1 MTETVRKNRRLRP
14 AIVGICLA
22 AALTGITAC
31 ADSTPSDSG
40 KPKSPGQSSHGNSGA
55 PAAVQPSASAAAAS
69 LRMVENGDHSLA
81 FQVTPGH
88 LPALVLD
95 AGGGEDSS
103 YWKKMAPELARK
115 TGSMVVTYDRA
126 GMGKSDEVP
135 GAWKVENA
143 VSDLKAGLTE
153 LGITHDVIL
162 VSHSQAA
169 EVATYFA
176 KENPKWLSG
185 AVLVDG
191 SLPEFYTDEE
201 TAKIEA
207 ANQAQ
212 VAALKDQPSTQQT
225 RQLLATADGY
235 GAMHRAYHQ
244 VSWPL
249 SVPAT
254 AIVSEKT
261 PFETP
266 EDAQLWRNAQQEFV
280 KGAPNRD
287 LVTAAKSSHDIAG
300 DRPDVIVTAVGQM
313 LKAAG

>member
-1 MTETVRKNRRLRP
+1 MFETVRKNHRLRP
-14 AIVGICLA
+14 AIVGLCLA

-40 KPKSPGQSSHGNSGA
+40 KPKSPGQSSHQNSKD
-55 PAAVQPSASAAAAS
+55 PAAVKPSASAAAAS
-69 LRMVENGDHSLA
+69 LRMVANGDHSLA
-81 FQVTPGH
+81 FHVTPGR

-103 YWKKMAPELARK
+103 YWKKMAPELAKR

-143 VSDLKAGLTE
+143 VSDLKAGLTQ

-162 VSHSQAA
+162 VSHSQAG

-176 KENPKWLSG
+176 KENPNWLAG

-201 TAKIEA
+201 TARIEA
-207 ANQAQ
+207 ANKAQ

-235 GAMHRAYHQ
+235 GPTHRAYHQ
-244 VSWPL
+244 ISWPR

-287 LVTAAKSSHDIAG
+287 LVTATKSSHDIAG
-300 DRPDVIVTAVGQM
+300 DRPDVIVTAVGKM
-313 LKAAG
+313 LKAVG